1 MKIKLLFFTAFTI
14 MLQTTIAQTI
24 AIPDVNFEQALI
36 DLGFDT
42 NGLNGNI
49 LQSQANAVNALNV
62 NGKNINSL
70 QGIEGF
76 VNLTTLYCNSN
87 TLTSLDVSNNTSL
100 VDLQCGGNQLTS
112 LILGS
117 NLNNLQTLICN
128 SNQLTSLDVNNAPA
142 LKYLYCYNNQ
152 LASLYLNHNSLLKY
166 LFCDNNNLTTISI
179 VSNTALERLDC
190 FNNQLTTLDLT
201 NNTILEELDC
211 SNNQITNLVVNN
223 NPALTRLVC
232 HSNQIT
238 NLDVRISTNLTNF
251 RCNNNQLTNL
261 NVKNGNNTN
270 LTAFS
275 AINNPNLTCIE
286 VDDAAY
292 STANW
297 TNIDA
302 QTSFNE
308 SCPTIAIPD
317 VNFELAL
324 IQLGYDTNG
333 LTGNILQGEAE
344 AVTTLDVNNKSI
356 FNLQG
361 IEGFVNLITLNCYGN
376 NLSNLDISNNHILE
390 DLDCSDNQL
399 NTLIVNNN
407 PALVGLNCRNNS
419 LTALNVS
426 SSILLENLN
435 IYINNIVSLDLSA
448 NTALTFLLVD
458 SNALEVLDVKNGN
471 NTNVS
476 FFSAAGNPNLT
487 CIQVDN
493 TAFST
498 TNWTFIDAQTN
509 FSGNCAYPNVINI
522 PDPNFEQALIDLGY
536 DTNGLTGN
544 ILQVEAEAVIILAI
558 ANKNISSLQGIEGFV
573 NLESLNC
580 EANNLSSMNITNL
593 NTLKSLGCHNNN
605 IVTLDVSQNTNLESF
620 NCSTNP
626 LTSLDLDNNT
636 ALEVLVCNDTQLTS
650 LDLTLNPNLT
660 YLLTSS
666 NELTSLNIKN
676 GNNTNISYLNTLN
689 NPNLTCI
696 TADAILPSWFNDY
709 IDGQTSFSEDCNQV
723 ILIPDS
729 NFEQALLDLGYD
741 TNGLTGDILKHE
753 AEAVTSLDVHSKNI
767 ANLQGIE
774 GFINLE
780 ELEIRN
786 NNIET
791 IDLSNNTLLVDFF
804 GENNNLIALD
814 LSSNLA
820 LKNVDASINNLSSID
835 VSTNG
840 ALENLFITENQFTSL
855 NVSNA
860 INLQVL
866 LCSGNQLTSLDVSNN
881 SNLIALGCNDN
892 QLTSLDVS
900 NNSNLQGLG
909 CGDNQL
915 TSLNLKNGNNAN
927 FLEFSAINNPNLTC
941 IEVDDAVFSTAN
953 WTFIDAHTSFSEDC
967 AATLGLEEN
976 TLLDTVSL
984 YPNPSSGVFYIKGL
998 QETSQIKIYDINGRT
1013 ILTTSIT
1020 NNQSVDA
1027 SNLPKG
1033 MYLVSISNPKG
1044 QITKKLIIK

>member
-87 TLTSLDVSNNTSL
+87 TLTSLDVSNNMSL

-251 RCNNNQLTNL
+251 RCNDNQLTNL

-498 TNWTFIDAQTN
+498 TNWTFIDAQTSFN
-509 FSGNCAYPNVINI
+509 EDCAYPNVINI

-536 DTNGLTGN
+536 DTNGLNGN
-544 ILQVEAEAVIILAI
+544 ILQTEAEVII
-558 ANKNISSLQGIEGFV
+558 N
-573 NLESLNC
+573 
-580 EANNLSSMNITNL
+580 
-593 NTLKSLGCHNNN
+593 
-605 IVTLDVSQNTNLESF
+605 LDVRNK
-620 NCSTNP
+620 
-626 LTSLDLDNNT
+626 D
-636 ALEVLVCNDTQLTS
+636 
-650 LDLTLNPNLT
+650 
-660 YLLTSS
+660 
-666 NELTSLNIKN
+666 
-676 GNNTNISYLNTLN
+676 
-689 NPNLTCI
+689 
-696 TADAILPSWFNDY
+696 
-709 IDGQTSFSEDCNQV
+709 
-723 ILIPDS
+723 
-729 NFEQALLDLGYD
+729 
-741 TNGLTGDILKHE
+741 
-753 AEAVTSLDVHSKNI
+753 I

-774 GFINLE
+774 GFINIE
-780 ELEIRN
+780 ELNIRN

-791 IDLSNNTLLVDFF
+791 IDISSNTVLEIFVCD
-804 GENNNLIALD
+804 NNNLEALD
-814 LSSNLA
+814 LSNNAALEIFACSDNNLETLDLSNNLA
-820 LKNVDASINNLSSID
+820 LTYIEAFNNNLTSID
-835 VSTNG
+835 VSSNV
-840 ALENLFITENQFTSL
+840 ALEVLSL
-855 NVSNA
+855 YNN
-860 INLQVL
+860 N
-866 LCSGNQLTSLDVSNN
+866 LTSLDLSNN
-881 SNLIALGCNDN
+881 S
-892 QLTSLDVS
+892 QLANVFCA
-900 NNSNLQGLG
+900 N
-909 CGDNQL
+909 NQL
-915 TSLNLKNGNNAN
+915 TSLNIKNGSNINIAL
-927 FLEFSAINNPNLTC
+927 FHAVNNPNLTC
-941 IEVDDAVFSTAN
+941 IEVDDVVYSTTN
-953 WTFIDAHTSFSEDC
+953 WTDIDAQTSFSEDC
-967 AATLGLEEN
+967 GAALGIDEE
-976 TLLDTVSL
+976 TILDSLSL
-984 YPNPSSGVFYIKGL
+984 YPNPSSDVFYIKGL
-998 QETSQIKIYDINGRT
+998 QETSQVKIYDINGRN
-1013 ILTTSIT
+1013 ILTTST
-1020 NNQSVDA
+1020 TFNQSIDV
-1027 SNLPKG
+1027 SNFPKG
-1033 MYLVSISNPKG
+1033 MYLVNISNPKG
-1044 QITKKLIIK
+1044 QTTKKIIIK